1 MLQEIILSISSSERS
16 KNIKPSPTL
25 AVSAMAAKLRAE
37 GKDIISLSAGEPD
50 FDTPEYIKN
59 AAIEALNK
67 GQTKYTAVDG
77 TPELKQAIVNK
88 FQKENNLSYKNNQIL
103 VSCGAKHSLY
113 NLFQAVLDPGD
124 EIILPAPYWASY
136 PDMAILAGA
145 VPISI
150 STTIN
155 ENFKINAENLSE
167 VISDRTKLLVLNSP
181 SNPSGIN
188 YNGNE
193 LAAIAEV
200 LLKHPNIAVVT
211 DDIYE
216 HIFWGSDKFA
226 NILNICPEL
235 YDRTVVVNGVSKAYS
250 MTGWRIGYAAGPE
263 EIIKQMK
270 KIQSQSTSNPNSI
283 AQAAAVSALN
293 GKQDF
298 IKECVNTF
306 KDRHDFIINEM
317 KKIDGI
323 KIIESEGTFYTFPD
337 MNNIINRMDK
347 ISNDIELAEF
357 FLDHAKVAMVPGSAF
372 GAPGCMRISFATSME
387 SIKEGIKRIKDA
399 L

>member
-1 MLQEIILSISSSERS
+1 
-16 KNIKPSPTL
+16 
-25 AVSAMAAKLRAE
+25 
-37 GKDIISLSAGEPD
+37 
-50 FDTPEYIKN
+50 
-59 AAIEALNK
+59 
-67 GQTKYTAVDG
+67 
-77 TPELKQAIVNK
+77 
-88 FQKENNLSYKNNQIL
+88 
-103 VSCGAKHSLY
+103 
-113 NLFQAVLDPGD
+113 
-124 EIILPAPYWASY
+124 
-136 PDMAILAGA
+136 
-145 VPISI
+145 
-150 STTIN
+150 
-155 ENFKINAENLSE
+155 
-167 VISDRTKLLVLNSP
+167 
-181 SNPSGIN
+181 
-188 YNGNE
+188 
-193 LAAIAEV
+193 
-200 LLKHPNIAVVT
+200 
-211 DDIYE
+211 
-216 HIFWGSDKFA
+216 
-226 NILNICPEL
+226 
-235 YDRTVVVNGVSKAYS
+235 

-337 MNNIINRMDK
+337 MNNIINRIDK

-372 GAPGCMRISFATSME
+372 GTPGCMRISFATSME
-387 SIKEGIKRIKDA
+387 NIREGVKRIKDA

>member
-1 MLQEIILSISSSERS
+1 MSIPLSERS

-25 AVSAMAAKLRAE
+25 AVSARAAKLRDE

-50 FDTPEYIKN
+50 FDTPEYVKN

-88 FQKENNLSYKNNQIL
+88 FQRENNLEYKNNQIL

-113 NLFQAVLDPGD
+113 NLFQAALNPGD
-124 EIILPAPYWASY
+124 EIILPTPYWASY

-145 VPISI
+145 VPITI
-150 STTIN
+150 TTTIT

-167 VISDRTKLLVLNSP
+167 VISNKTKILILNSP
-181 SNPSGIN
+181 SNPSGAN
-188 YNGNE
+188 YNKNE
-193 LAAIAEV
+193 LKAIAEV
-200 LLKHPNIAVVT
+200 LLKYPDIAIVT

-226 NILNICPEL
+226 NILNVCPEL

-263 EIIKQMK
+263 EIIKEMK

-283 AQAAAVSALN
+283 AQAASVSALN

-306 KDRHDFIINEM
+306 KERHDFIIKEL
-317 KKIDGI
+317 KEIDGI
-323 KIIESEGTFYTFPD
+323 KILESEGTFYTFPD
-337 MNNIINRMDK
+337 MNNIINELQN

-357 FLDHAKVAMVPGSAF
+357 FIEEAGVAMVPGSAF
-372 GAPGCMRISFATSME
+372 GTPGCMRISFATSME
-387 SIKEGIKRIKDA
+387 NIKEGTRRIKDI

>member
-1 MLQEIILSISSSERS
+1 MSIFLSERS
-16 KNIKPSPTL
+16 KSIKPSPTL
-25 AVSAMAAKLRAE
+25 AVSARAAKLRAE

-50 FDTPEYIKN
+50 FDTPEYIKS

-88 FQKENNLSYKNNQIL
+88 FQKENALEYKDSQII

-113 NLFQAVLDPGD
+113 NLFQATLNPGD

-145 VPISI
+145 VPITI
-150 STTIN
+150 TTTIT

-167 VISDRTKLLVLNSP
+167 VISDRTRMLVLNSP
-181 SNPSGIN
+181 SNPSGAS
-188 YNGNE
+188 YSKNE
-193 LAAIAEV
+193 LAAIAKVV
-200 LLKHPNIAVVT
+200 LKYPNILIVT

-216 HIFWGSDKFA
+216 HIFWGSEKFV
-226 NILNICPEL
+226 NIINVCPEL
-235 YDRTVVVNGVSKAYS
+235 YDRTIVVNGVSKAYS

-263 EIIKQMK
+263 EIIKEMK

-283 AQAAAVSALN
+283 AQAAAISALN

-298 IKECVNTF
+298 IKECVSIF
-306 KDRHDFIINEM
+306 KERHDFIINAM
-317 KKIDGI
+317 KEVDDV
-323 KIIESEGTFYTFPD
+323 KIIGSEGTFYTFPD
-337 MNNIINRMDK
+337 MNNVINK
-347 ISNDIELAEF
+347 IHNISNDIELAKF
-357 FLDHAKVAMVPGSAF
+357 FLDNAEVAMVPGSAF
-372 GAPGCMRISFATSME
+372 GAPGCMRISFAASME
-387 SIKEGIKRIKDA
+387 NITEGMKRIKNV
-399 L
+399 LKIK

>member
-1 MLQEIILSISSSERS
+1 MSIPLSERS

-25 AVSAMAAKLRAE
+25 AVSARAAKLRDE

-50 FDTPEYIKN
+50 FDTPEYVKN

-88 FQKENNLSYKNNQIL
+88 FQRENNLEYKNNQIL

-113 NLFQAVLDPGD
+113 NLFQAALNPGD
-124 EIILPAPYWASY
+124 EIILPTPYWASY

-145 VPISI
+145 VPITI
-150 STTIN
+150 TTTIT

-167 VISDRTKLLVLNSP
+167 VISNKTKILILNSP
-181 SNPSGIN
+181 SNPSGAN
-188 YNGNE
+188 YNKNE
-193 LAAIAEV
+193 LKAIAEV
-200 LLKHPNIAVVT
+200 LLKYPDIAIVT

-226 NILNICPEL
+226 NILNVCPEL

-263 EIIKQMK
+263 EIIKEMK

-283 AQAAAVSALN
+283 AQAASVSALN

-306 KDRHDFIINEM
+306 KERHDFIIKEL

-323 KIIESEGTFYTFPD
+323 KILESEGTFYTFPD
-337 MNNIINRMDK
+337 MNNIINELQN

-357 FLDHAKVAMVPGSAF
+357 FIEEAGVAMVPGSAF
-372 GAPGCMRISFATSME
+372 GTPGCMRISFATSME
-387 SIKEGIKRIKDA
+387 NIKEGTRRIKDI

>member
-150 STTIN
+150 STTC
-155 ENFKINAENLSE
+155 
-167 VISDRTKLLVLNSP
+167 LLYTSP
-181 SNPSGIN
+181 SPR
-188 YNGNE
+188 
-193 LAAIAEV
+193 
-200 LLKHPNIAVVT
+200 
-211 DDIYE
+211 D
-216 HIFWGSDKFA
+216 
-226 NILNICPEL
+226 
-235 YDRTVVVNGVSKAYS
+235 
-250 MTGWRIGYAAGPE
+250 
-263 EIIKQMK
+263 
-270 KIQSQSTSNPNSI
+270 
-283 AQAAAVSALN
+283 
-293 GKQDF
+293 
-298 IKECVNTF
+298 
-306 KDRHDFIINEM
+306 
-317 KKIDGI
+317 
-323 KIIESEGTFYTFPD
+323 
-337 MNNIINRMDK
+337 
-347 ISNDIELAEF
+347 
-357 FLDHAKVAMVPGSAF
+357 
-372 GAPGCMRISFATSME
+372 
-387 SIKEGIKRIKDA
+387 
-399 L
+399 

>member
-1 MLQEIILSISSSERS
+1 MSIPLSERS

-25 AVSAMAAKLRAE
+25 AVSARAAKLRDE

-50 FDTPEYIKN
+50 FDTPEYVKN

-88 FQKENNLSYKNNQIL
+88 FQRENNLEYKNNQIL

-113 NLFQAVLDPGD
+113 NLFQAALNPGD
-124 EIILPAPYWASY
+124 EIILPTPYWASY

-145 VPISI
+145 VPITI
-150 STTIN
+150 TTTIT

-167 VISDRTKLLVLNSP
+167 VISNKTKILILNSP
-181 SNPSGIN
+181 SNPSGAN
-188 YNGNE
+188 YNKNE
-193 LAAIAEV
+193 LKAIAEV
-200 LLKHPNIAVVT
+200 LLKYPDIAIVT

-226 NILNICPEL
+226 NILNVCPEL

-263 EIIKQMK
+263 EIIKEMK

-283 AQAAAVSALN
+283 AQAASVSALN

-306 KDRHDFIINEM
+306 KERHDFIIKEL

-323 KIIESEGTFYTFPD
+323 KILESEGTFYTFPD
-337 MNNIINRMDK
+337 MNNIINKLRN

-357 FLDHAKVAMVPGSAF
+357 FIEEAGVAMVPGSAF

-387 SIKEGIKRIKDA
+387 NIKEGTRRIKDI